1 MGLFLLQN
9 TKVWKSSI
17 QWKSVGFSIALYFY
31 CKGKT
36 VFLQNIF
43 FCVPLFWSLES
54 KFWNNMMVR
63 KLWQTLHFGWSIPL
77 SHSSNLYTA
86 QWSSRTTV
94 PHKHAHLAH
103 HICVAADERDLFNHN
118 PLDDKTLC
126 YRSQQQALKPDH
138 LNSIAKFIAFPHSK
152 MCSFSFNKV
161 ST

>member
-1 MGLFLLQN
+1 MKFSRFQYCFVILLYRQN
-9 TKVWKSSI
+9 SFASKYLRLCSTEERKV
-17 QWKSVGFSIALYFY
+17 
-31 CKGKT
+31 
-36 VFLQNIF
+36 
-43 FCVPLFWSLES
+43 
-54 KFWNNMMVR
+54 WNNMMVR

-77 SHSSNLYTA
+77 SHSSNHYTA

-94 PHKHAHLAH
+94 PHKHAHLVH